1 MTHNGSNWTISS
13 ADAKAVG
20 VPRRKLCPIPDGRLR
35 RGWLAC
41 IRRNPPIC
49 RRVDRTLEGED
60 PAALPVQAPAPE
72 PVWVGRFGY
81 CVRNI

>member
-35 RGWLAC
+35 RGWLRPTC
-41 IRRNPPIC
+41 LC
-49 RRVDRTLEGED
+49 RRRRPSPYGLVVSDI
-60 PAALPVQAPAPE
+60 A
-72 PVWVGRFGY
+72 
-81 CVRNI
+81 